1 MMFNGKGNFKKK
13 NYKESSNRWTEIQ
26 TNNLTY
32 RRALK
37 LIKPTF
43 YMIIV
48 ITYMCWNLGLDK
60 VALNY

>member
-1 MMFNGKGNFKKK
+1 MIQIDGKK
-13 NYKESSNRWTEIQ
+13 YRH
-26 TNNLTY
+26 NLNY